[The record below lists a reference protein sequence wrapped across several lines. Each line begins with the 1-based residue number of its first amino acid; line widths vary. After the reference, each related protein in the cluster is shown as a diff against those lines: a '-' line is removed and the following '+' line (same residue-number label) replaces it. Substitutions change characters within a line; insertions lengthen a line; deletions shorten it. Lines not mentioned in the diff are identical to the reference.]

1 MAMGKVD
8 AESEKQEPLGNSNPL
23 VSACTSLLA
32 LHWLTGGFAGIGLVR
47 RPAVGISPSSRR
59 VTHEGTDVLVLHSD
73 GWRFSTVSRTSSS
86 YTDDCPF
93 DVSYCFL

>member
-32 LHWLTGGFAGIGLVR
+32 LHWLTGGFSGIGLVR

-59 VTHEGTDVLVLHSD
+59 VTHEGTDVLALQQRWWALSNSFEDFVKL
-73 GWRFSTVSRTSSS
+73 
-86 YTDDCPF
+86 Y
-93 DVSYCFL
+93 